1 MTTRVAVLA
10 GLVSVGAL
18 SMSAVLAQPTLGQI
32 QIEKVKDNLY
42 IVTGGRGTSAQG
54 TGIAGNTTV
63 YIADTG
69 VVLIDTKYG
78 GYGKAILDQ
87 IKTVTSKPI
96 TTIVNTH
103 THADHTGGNSEF
115 PRTVEF
121 IAHENTRANM
131 TKMAEFKGG
140 NAAFL
145 PAKTF
150 KDSMT
155 LLGGKDRIDLH
166 YFGAGHTNG
175 DTVIVIPALRTAIM
189 GDLFARKWAPLVDSE
204 NGGSATAFPQTLTRA
219 INTIKDVDTVITG
232 HSSTTFGSGVSVWF
246 ARSNPVMKWTDLQEY
261 ADFVRDFVAAAQA
274 AKKAGKSAADASKA
288 LNLPAKYRDYN
299 LSRAAEDVQKV
310 YDESKP

>member
-1 MTTRVAVLA
+1 MNRVAALT
-10 GLVSVGAL
+10 GLVVVGAL
-18 SMSAVLAQPTLGQI
+18 SMAAVLAQPTLGAI

-63 YIADTG
+63 YIAETG

-96 TTIVNTH
+96 TTIINTH

-121 IAHENTRANM
+121 VAHENTRANM
-131 TKMAEFKGG
+131 AKMTEFTGA

-150 KDSMT
+150 ADSMT

-175 DTVIVIPALRTAIM
+175 DTVIVFPSLRTAVM

-204 NGGSATAFPQTLTRA
+204 NGGSATAFPQTLSRA
-219 INTIKDVDTVITG
+219 INGIKDVDTVITG
-232 HSSTTFGSGVSVWF
+232 HSSTTFGSGVSLSFV
-246 ARSNPVMKWTDLQEY
+246 RSNPVMKWADLQEY
-261 ADFVRDFVAAAQA
+261 ADFMRDFVAAAQA
-274 AKKAGKSAADASKA
+274 AKKAGKSPADAARA
-288 LNLPAKYRDYN
+288 LNLPARYSNYN
-299 LSRAAEDVQKV
+299 MARAAEDVQKV